1 MASRLTFYLALV
13 AVCSFAAF
21 VPPPSSAQNISI
33 DGRFS
38 PAQTLRAIG
47 GNYSVDANLGKQ
59 VGSNLF
65 PSFGKFGLST
75 GESATF
81 SGPATISNV
90 IGQVTG
96 GTQSN
101 IDGKIRST
109 ITGAS
114 LYLINPS
121 GIVFGPNATVN
132 VSGGFH
138 GMRAT

>member
-65 PSFGKFGLST
+65 HRFGGSVCRPARAPPSAVPRRS
-75 GESATF
+75 
-81 SGPATISNV
+81 
-90 IGQVTG
+90 VT
-96 GTQSN
+96 
-101 IDGKIRST
+101 
-109 ITGAS
+109 
-114 LYLINPS
+114 
-121 GIVFGPNATVN
+121 
-132 VSGGFH
+132 
-138 GMRAT
+138 